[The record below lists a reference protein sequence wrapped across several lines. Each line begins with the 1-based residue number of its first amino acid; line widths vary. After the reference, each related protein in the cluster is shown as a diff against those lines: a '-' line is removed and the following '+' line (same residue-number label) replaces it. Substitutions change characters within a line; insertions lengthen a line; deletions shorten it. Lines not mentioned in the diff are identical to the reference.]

1 MRNPVRTLNAI
12 SRAMSML
19 RVKITDSDQNTI
31 LKSITNPTKNTDTV
45 SNENLNKNAK
55 IENDNDVEMR
65 ESVYNMS
72 EDEGVNIL
80 GQGTDSKL
88 MILVK

>member
-19 RVKITDSDQNTI
+19 RLKITDSDQNTA
-31 LKSITNPTKNTDTV
+31 LNSITDPTKNTDSV
-45 SNENLNKNAK
+45 SNENLNKNVK
-55 IENDNDVEMR
+55 IKNENDVEMR
-65 ESVYNMS
+65 VSVYNMS

-80 GQGTDSKL
+80 GEGTDSKL